1 MTDVFFAYSSKDRER
16 VQPIRDALV
25 AEGFDVF
32 WDQEVPPGR
41 EWDEWIRQH
50 LNAARCA
57 MVFWSGHSVNSDEI
71 VHEAMLAKSSGKVI
85 PILLKPLES
94 GQVPMGHS
102 IAQAVVI
109 PQRGLTPEVFQRL
122 CAIVETRAIRPWMRR
137 KLAELEVQLSTLSS
151 IQGQMEDR
159 EASLQR
165 RIGELEEQVELERV
179 QKKQLEVALAT
190 EKLQTAKSKSLS
202 ASSVAQQQTILRLN
216 NELLEEGKIVNKL
229 RTEMAYLESGV
240 QGDQDTNNPSQSD
253 GTSQYVRDV
262 YLLIATILL
271 LVSAAN
277 GSTPAMV
284 ISSMLLMGGAMWGFF
299 LR

>member
-1 MTDVFFAYSSKDRER
+1 MTDVFFSYSSEDRER
-16 VQPIRDALV
+16 VLPIRDALV

-85 PILLKPLES
+85 PILLEPLEF

-102 IAQAVVI
+102 TAQAIVI
-109 PQRGLTPEVFQRL
+109 PQEGLTPEVFQRL

-137 KLAELEVQLSTLSS
+137 KLAELEAQLSTLSS

-159 EASLQR
+159 EVSLQR
-165 RIGELEEQVELERV
+165 RISELEGQVELERV

-190 EKLQTAKSKSLS
+190 EKLQTAQSKSLA

-240 QGDQDTNNPSQSD
+240 QGDQGTNNPSQSD
-253 GTSQYVRDV
+253 GTSQDVRDV

-284 ISSMLLMGGAMWGFF
+284 ISSMLLIGGAMWGFF

>member
-1 MTDVFFAYSSKDRER
+1 MTDVFFSYSSEDRKR
-16 VQPIRDALV
+16 VQPIRDALL

-57 MVFWSGHSVNSDEI
+57 MVFWSRHSVNSDEI

-85 PILLKPLES
+85 PILLEPLES

-102 IAQAVVI
+102 TAQAVVI
-109 PQRGLTPEVFQRL
+109 PQEGLTPEVFQHL

-137 KLAELEVQLSTLSS
+137 KLAELESQLSTLSS

-159 EASLQR
+159 EVSLQR
-165 RIGELEEQVELERV
+165 RISELEGQVELERV

-190 EKLQTAKSKSLS
+190 EKLQTAKLKSLP

-240 QGDQDTNNPSQSD
+240 QGDQGTNDPSQSD

-262 YLLIATILL
+262 YLLIATVLL

-284 ISSMLLMGGAMWGFF
+284 ISSMLLIGGAMWGFF